1 MSVNNLRRAT
11 LRRLPP
17 TLIRR
22 RPGPFS
28 RALFGGALCGLGYTT
43 NSDGT
48 SSKMPWIRT
57 ITDEAAFDA
66 LKPEWDELYRKS
78 IDPYYSQ
85 SFEWCWRAWREVGR
99 PRGRKLHCLVGAED
113 GRVVLIWPLALYRR
127 FLWSFACP
135 LGPETSEYSSVLV
148 EDSPEADRRT
158 AAAWQQLRYTAPC
171 DVLLLPFVR
180 DGSVLHRLISA
191 KSVLKFSEEFTT
203 SQLDWAGSQ
212 DWETYYRSLRKKQ
225 RLDINRR
232 RRRLS
237 EIGKIT
243 FEAAVE
249 AGQLAAVI
257 DWIFGQ
263 KRQWLVRT
271 KRRLSDC
278 DWFETDE
285 YRNFL
290 VAIADQTAHESRVIV
305 SALKLDGRVIA
316 ASVGRIEGARVE
328 TFLSAFDPSFRIFSP
343 SHILYEE
350 FLKWSFERRLEVD
363 FRIGNE
369 DFKDH
374 WHLLRSGATS
384 YEIPFSLWGIAFVAL
399 RRARLRWRKL
409 AEKLLYRPLRARSAA
424 PTSTGAIS
432 YNRSIP
438 KSPAEPKNTAED
450 GNDQR
455 AKTPSLVASGSETIA
470 RLPPLLEVEREK
482 GRSHEEMEAARA
494 AKKAKKAAHRQKSLD
509 GDKKRWK
516 REEPPSDGSICA

>member
-1 MSVNNLRRAT
+1 LRLARLSYAT
-11 LRRLPP
+11 
-17 TLIRR
+17 
-22 RPGPFS
+22 S
-28 RALFGGALCGLGYTT
+28 W
-43 NSDGT
+43 DGT
-48 SSKMPWIRT
+48 SSKMSLIRT

-78 IDPYYSQ
+78 SDPYYSQ
-85 SFEWCWRAWREVGR
+85 SFEWCRRAWTEVGR
-99 PRGRKLHCLVGAED
+99 PRGRKLHILVGAED

-158 AAAWQQLRYTAPC
+158 SAAWQQLRHTAPC

-180 DGSVLHRLISA
+180 DGSALHRLISA
-191 KSVLKFSEEFTT
+191 KSVFAFSEKFTT
-203 SQLDWAGSQ
+203 SQVDRAGSR

-232 RRRLS
+232 RRRLT
-237 EIGKIT
+237 EIGKVT

-249 AGQLAAVI
+249 AGQLTAVI
-257 DWIFGQ
+257 DWIVGQ

-271 KRRLSDC
+271 KRLSS
-278 DWFETDE
+278 WFETDE

-290 VAIADQTAHESRVIV
+290 VAIAGQTAHEGRVIV

-316 ASVGRIEGARVE
+316 AAVGRIEGARVE

-374 WHLLRSGATS
+374 WRLLRSGATS
-384 YEIPFSLWGIAFVAL
+384 YEIPFSPWGIAFVVL

-409 AEKLLYRPLRARSAA
+409 AGKLYSPLRARSA

-432 YNRSIP
+432 YNRSISE
-438 KSPAEPKNTAED
+438 SPVEPKNSAED
-450 GNDQR
+450 GRDQL
-455 AKTPSLVASGSETIA
+455 ANTPSLVASGPQTIA
-470 RLPPLLEVEREK
+470 KRLPPLLEVEREK
-482 GRSHEEMEAARA
+482 GQTNEEMEAARA
-494 AKKAKKAAHRQKSLD
+494 AKKAKKAAHRQKSLA
-509 GDKKRWK
+509 GGKAEAPLRK
-516 REEPPSDGSICA
+516 